1 MVSSSNQ
8 LVTGL
13 STSGLSSGAFNPP
26 ISTPDLN
33 LRLGRVT
40 KFDPYSLLCDLVLS
54 GDNLELESVDRFANY
69 SPTVGDLVWVLVSGP
84 DLLVVDRAEG
94 FAKKFTDI
102 ELATAMLDG
111 NFGNNPK
118 GPSMFASASGVSA
131 AFASAVNSTD
141 IYPAGTPI
149 EGIALGSGA
158 GGNQPQVITNV
169 GPSGRVLMTLSVN
182 IQIESG
188 LDGATEGT
196 GVAAVQISAQDGS
209 YTITA
214 TPDYSGVVYAGPVG
228 SSVSATRMAVFL
240 VDSGPTVFAMRS
252 AGIGATCRFSYRQ
265 LGILPL

>member
-1 MVSSSNQ
+1 MVSSSSQ
-8 LVTGL
+8 LVTGW
-13 STSGLSSGAFNPP
+13 STSGLSSGSFNPP

-94 FAKKFTDI
+94 FARKFTDI
-102 ELATAMLDG
+102 ELSAAILNGD
-111 NFGNNPK
+111 FGNNPK
-118 GPSMFASASGVSA
+118 GPSVFASASGVSA
-131 AFASAVNSTD
+131 AFASAVNTTD
-141 IYPAGTPI
+141 VYPPGTPI

-169 GPSGRVLMTLSVN
+169 GPSGRVLMTLSLN

-188 LDGATEGT
+188 YGGTTEGV
-196 GVAAVQISAQDGS
+196 GVAAVEISAQDGS

-214 TPDYSGVVYAGPVG
+214 TPDYSGVVYSGPIG
-228 SSVSATRMAVFL
+228 SSVSATRMAAFL
-240 VDSGPTVFAMRS
+240 LDPGPTVFAMRS

-265 LGILPL
+265 LGICPL